1 MYTPS
6 FFKMTDVAAIRRHI
20 RRNVFATV
28 AGTVE
33 GDVHFGYVPVVL
45 DDAPEPFGGA
55 RFHLARAN
63 PLAKLDDGA
72 ALKFAWMGAHAY
84 VSPDWYQSNAQV
96 PTWNYVAVEA
106 TGRVRHLDQAELR
119 AQIDQL
125 AAQEESAL
133 LPKTPWTTGKVEPD
147 YVEKMLAAIVGFH
160 VVFDT
165 LEGKAK
171 LSQNKNAEDAAGV
184 INGLQERGD
193 GASMAVAALMQQAR
207 RDMGRA

>member
-1 MYTPS
+1 MYVPS
-6 FFKMTDVAAIRRHI
+6 FFRMTELAAIRRHI
-20 RRNVFATV
+20 RRNAFATV
-28 AGTVE
+28 AGTLD
-33 GDVHFGYVPVVL
+33 GAVHFAYVPVVL
-45 DDAPEPFGGA
+45 DDAPEPFGGV

-63 PLAKLDDGA
+63 PLAALDDGA
-72 ALKFAWMGAHAY
+72 KLTFSWMGAHAY

-106 TGRVRHLDQAELR
+106 TGRVRSLGAAELR
-119 AQIDQL
+119 AQVEQL

-133 LPKTPWTTGKVEPD
+133 LPKPPWTTAKVEPD
-147 YVEKMLAAIVGFH
+147 YVDKMLSAIVGFH

-171 LSQNKNAEDAAGV
+171 LSQNKDEADAAGV

-193 GASMAVAALMQQAR
+193 GASMAVAALMQQAKR
-207 RDMGRA
+207 